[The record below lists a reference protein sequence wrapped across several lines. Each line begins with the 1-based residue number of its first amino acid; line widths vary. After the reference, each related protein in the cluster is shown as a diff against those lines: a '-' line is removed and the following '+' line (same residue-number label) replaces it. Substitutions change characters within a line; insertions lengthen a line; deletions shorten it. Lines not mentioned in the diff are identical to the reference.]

1 MNHAIPPSPRHNS
14 LMRGAARRTA
24 STITDPEL
32 DQLYAQLDYLLV
44 ILAAVRLSDPPQSPD
59 RAQRHSS

>member
-1 MNHAIPPSPRHNS
+1 
-14 LMRGAARRTA
+14 MRGAARHTA

-44 ILAAVRLSDPPQSPD
+44 LLAAVRLSGHPQRPD
-59 RAQRHSS
+59 WADRHSS

>member
-1 MNHAIPPSPRHNS
+1 MRAI
-14 LMRGAARRTA
+14 ARRTA

-59 RAQRHSS
+59 RAHRHSS